1 LPQSVLYVAVE
12 HDFRMLPVVA
22 DSTMGQMRCVV
33 ALVLVVA
40 GCSTP
45 SSPPRTDPNAG
56 AGPVT
61 APSFAGQAD
70 PDDPRLRPEAALEGA
85 LEEPS
90 AAELWRYLLRYTET
104 ALSPESHCDGR
115 QTLGDVLASHLG
127 VHEAR
132 RFFEIGCGRP
142 GDERFEAP
150 DRPPC
155 PSLDTGEP
163 SCLPCV
169 MLMWVDDV
177 TEDPALF
184 LVGGHL
190 HFQYREGAPLEPSSV
205 FCLEAG

>member
-1 LPQSVLYVAVE
+1 MS
-12 HDFRMLPVVA
+12 
-22 DSTMGQMRCVV
+22 QMRVV
-33 ALVLVVA
+33 FVSMVLVA

-45 SSPPRTDPNAG
+45 SSPPRTEPAAG
-56 AGPVT
+56 AGAVT
-61 APSFAGQAD
+61 APSFTGHAD
-70 PDDPRLRPEAALEGA
+70 PDDPRLRPEPALEGA

-90 AAELWRYLLRYTET
+90 ATDLWGYLLRHTGT
-104 ALSPESHCDGR
+104 VLSHESHCEGR
-115 QTLGDVLASHLG
+115 LEGRAREGQTLGDVLASHLG

-142 GDERFEAP
+142 GDEAFEAP
-150 DRPPC
+150 DAPSC
-155 PSLDTGEP
+155 PSSDTREP

-184 LVGGHL
+184 LISGRL